1 MFTDHFPSSKHY
13 LKNYCDWILELENWI
28 STICEQIIQI
38 IFVNHYN
45 QVIKKIWLGHESE
58 HYISAVPHKSYC
70 MTSEEF
76 KM

>member
-58 HYISAVPHKSYC
+58 HYISACSSQKLLYD
-70 MTSEEF
+70 F
-76 KM
+76 RRI